1 MGLTA
6 AGWQHL
12 PICRVTLESDDTVLL
27 DSLWCHVSQGILKR
41 AFKETNGKV
50 STSLWSG
57 RDVVQADGL
66 YCWCEMYASALA
78 CSDECLF
85 EKKTTLS
92 KKKARGGTSLNRWVT
107 CDTPALG

>member
-1 MGLTA
+1 MLQNLHETMSLTG

-50 STSLWSG
+50 STSLWG
-57 RDVVQADGL
+57 GGDVVQVDGL

-85 EKKTTLS
+85 ERNTTLS
-92 KKKARGGTSLNRWVT
+92 KNKVCNM
-107 CDTPALG
+107 